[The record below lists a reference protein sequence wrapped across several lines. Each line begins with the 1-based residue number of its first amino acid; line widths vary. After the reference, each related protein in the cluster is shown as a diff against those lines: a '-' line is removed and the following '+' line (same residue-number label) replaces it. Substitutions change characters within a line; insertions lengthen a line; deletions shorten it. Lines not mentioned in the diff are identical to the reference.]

1 MRSIVGEGRPCNNT
15 QGWLRGA
22 LVSISP
28 PRSPLDR
35 RNLLCMV
42 MRIIGLKMLW
52 GMTERSQTRNVW
64 APQRVE
70 RCGSHSDS
78 VKISA
83 PPAQLSLYS
92 PFLLA
97 VPYKAGIVGDMN
109 ATIQQNEINNAQ
121 RQDQRRLERM
131 SLRAVPPSLPA
142 YEVFVRNN
150 TPFACTALLCRLSE
164 PHLVHYNI
172 NKLCPWTHN
181 RNKTSLFFCSLTSLV
196 LGEPFERLSSPKTF
210 FCCN

>member
-1 MRSIVGEGRPCNNT
+1 MCGLHSGSRDAAAILTLSRY
-15 QGWLRGA
+15 L
-22 LVSISP
+22 
-28 PRSPLDR
+28 PRS
-35 RNLLCMV
+35 
-42 MRIIGLKMLW
+42 
-52 GMTERSQTRNVW
+52 
-64 APQRVE
+64 
-70 RCGSHSDS
+70 
-78 VKISA
+78 
-83 PPAQLSLYS
+83 AQLSLYS

-131 SLRAVPPSLPA
+131 SLRAVPLSVPPGLRNICTI
-142 YEVFVRNN
+142 RNN

>member
-42 MRIIGLKMLW
+42 MRIIGLKMLCR

-142 YEVFVRNN
+142 YEVFVLHEEYA
-150 TPFACTALLCRLSE
+150 TIHPLPVPLSFADSLSPISFIITSISFVRGHTIGTK
-164 PHLVHYNI
+164 PHYSFV
-172 NKLCPWTHN
+172 P
-181 RNKTSLFFCSLTSLV
+181 
-196 LGEPFERLSSPKTF
+196 SPASF
-210 FCCN
+210 

>member
-1 MRSIVGEGRPCNNT
+1 
-15 QGWLRGA
+15 
-22 LVSISP
+22 
-28 PRSPLDR
+28 
-35 RNLLCMV
+35 MV

-142 YEVFVRNN
+142 YEVFVLHEEYA
-150 TPFACTALLCRLSE
+150 TIHPLPVPLSFADSLSPISFIITSISFVRGHTIGTK
-164 PHLVHYNI
+164 PHYSFV
-172 NKLCPWTHN
+172 P
-181 RNKTSLFFCSLTSLV
+181 
-196 LGEPFERLSSPKTF
+196 SPASF
-210 FCCN
+210 